1 MVRTRP
7 WRYQCSDPVNCRS
20 SEGERCFVMRHLLSW
35 RRYGSGLCKSSW
47 LKSPLVMKVKR
58 GPPAGGPETS
68 FALRFGVVR
77 LRLGQHDAAVE
88 VQRQGFEL
96 KRQAVALV
104 VRPGGA
110 DPGPDRLL
118 AFAFPDGVGDQCGF
132 LAHDFLLRIAR
143 PPQRG
148 LDAYPSR
155 RGASP
160 AEGRG
165 MGECR
170 SWNKWESRALVFRA
184 AGG

>member
-1 MVRTRP
+1 MAEISFGDESEKGAARGRP
-7 WRYQCSDPVNCRS
+7 
-20 SEGERCFVMRHLLSW
+20 
-35 RRYGSGLCKSSW
+35 
-47 LKSPLVMKVKR
+47 
-58 GPPAGGPETS
+58 PETS
-68 FALRFGVVR
+68 FGLRFGVVR
-77 LRLGQHDAAVE
+77 LRLGEHDAAVE

-104 VRPGGA
+104 VGPRSA

-165 MGECR
+165 TVKSR
-170 SWNKWESRALVFRA
+170 TWNKWESRALVFRA

>member
-1 MVRTRP
+1 MAEISFGDERKGGRP
-7 WRYQCSDPVNCRS
+7 QTAP
-20 SEGERCFVMRHLLSW
+20 G
-35 RRYGSGLCKSSW
+35 
-47 LKSPLVMKVKR
+47 
-58 GPPAGGPETS
+58 TS

-77 LRLGQHDAAVE
+77 LRLGEPDAVVE

-104 VRPGGA
+104 VRPRSA
-110 DPGPDRLL
+110 DPSPDRLL

-132 LAHDFLLRIAR
+132 LAHDFLLRIVR

-165 MGECR
+165 TVKSR
-170 SWNKWESRALVFRA
+170 TWNKWESRALVFRA

>member
-1 MVRTRP
+1 MAEISFGDESEKGAARRTAP
-7 WRYQCSDPVNCRS
+7 
-20 SEGERCFVMRHLLSW
+20 G
-35 RRYGSGLCKSSW
+35 
-47 LKSPLVMKVKR
+47 
-58 GPPAGGPETS
+58 TS
-68 FALRFGVVR
+68 FGLRLGVVR
-77 LRLGQHDAAVE
+77 LRLGEHDAAVE

-132 LAHDFLLRIAR
+132 LAHDFLLRIVR

-155 RGASP
+155 RGALASGG
-160 AEGRG
+160 ARG
-165 MGECR
+165 G
-170 SWNKWESRALVFRA
+170 KK
-184 AGG
+184 